1 MPVDPGASA
10 NFTGGTWSGNI
21 AVLQA
26 ATNVMLQ
33 ATAGAGYSYG
43 ISNPFEVLGTPKL
56 DVASLGNSVVLSWP
70 SAAAGFQ
77 LEQTS
82 TLSNSNWTTVSATPA
97 VVGDR
102 YQVTNALEAAHTFY
116 RLRKP

>member
-26 ATNVMLQ
+26 AANVMLQ

-56 DVASLGNSVVLSWP
+56 DVASPGNSVVLSWP
-70 SAAAGFQ
+70 VAAAGFQ

-82 TLSNSNWTTVSATPA
+82 TLSNWTTVPVTPA

-102 YQVTNALEAAHTFY
+102 YQVTNAIEAAHMFY